1 MDEAR
6 RRRLDDLKRDIRN
19 GSQTTATGMDE
30 ARLTKIERK
39 NHCEGHSIRD
49 GDIIDPDEIFYCGP
63 NNADIV
69 ELIAEVRRLR
79 ALLDENRAR
88 WFDGKGP
95 LRSTATW
102 EPENLD

>member
-1 MDEAR
+1 MDEE
-6 RRRLDDLKRDIRN
+6 RLAQIKEDADL
-19 GSQTTATGMDE
+19 GVCGMEPGYWTNTLD
-30 ARLTKIERK
+30 
-39 NHCEGHSIRD
+39 
-49 GDIIDPDEIFYCGP
+49 
-63 NNADIV
+63 